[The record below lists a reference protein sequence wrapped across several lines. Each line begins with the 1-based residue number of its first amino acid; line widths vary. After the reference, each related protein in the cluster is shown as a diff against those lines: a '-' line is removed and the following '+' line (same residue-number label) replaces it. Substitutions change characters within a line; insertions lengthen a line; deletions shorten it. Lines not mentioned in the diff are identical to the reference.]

1 LCYLQ
6 YLVFQVLLLY
16 QKENELFT
24 QNLIKMIVEV
34 NSENYEEIVLQTDK
48 PVLLDFYA
56 TWCGPCKILHST
68 LEKLA
73 EEFKDTAVIA
83 KVNVEENTD
92 ITVLYGIK
100 VLPTVMFVNKQE
112 RTDNKIVGVRPI
124 NEYSDILK
132 ELI

>member
-1 LCYLQ
+1 
-6 YLVFQVLLLY
+6 
-16 QKENELFT
+16 
-24 QNLIKMIVEV
+24 MIVEV

-56 TWCGPCKILHST
+56 TWCGPCKILHPT

>member
-1 LCYLQ
+1 
-6 YLVFQVLLLY
+6 
-16 QKENELFT
+16 
-24 QNLIKMIVEV
+24 MIVEV
-34 NSENYEEIVLQTDK
+34 NSENYEEIVLQKDK